1 MQNTPEVIYNYLMK
15 EQERKQ
21 EWDKKKILLFAVAIA
36 ILIGIV
42 YILKTMMFAGL
53 ETPSSPATNIG
64 VKGVSTEVTADPLPD
79 IKKNIQNQIDS
90 LKNEAQSINVV
101 DIATSSP
108 QVQKVINDLKAIQ
121 DYPKSQLKATCEKI
135 CSGL

>member
-1 MQNTPEVIYNYLMK
+1 MK
-15 EQERKQ
+15 ERGERM
-21 EWDKKKILLFAVAIA
+21 EWDKKKIILFIVGVILL
-36 ILIGIV
+36 LGIGLVI
-42 YILKTMMFAGL
+42 KEMMFAGV
-53 ETPSSPATNIG
+53 ETQNPSSTATN
-64 VKGVSTEVTADPLPD
+64 VKGASTEVNPLPD